1 LHKTVEGEVVK
12 ERRINVIGEMKLQKK
27 DQHKI
32 SNGETMKERRGELQK
47 FEGDNNNN
55 GKALEHH

>member
-1 LHKTVEGEVVK
+1 MK